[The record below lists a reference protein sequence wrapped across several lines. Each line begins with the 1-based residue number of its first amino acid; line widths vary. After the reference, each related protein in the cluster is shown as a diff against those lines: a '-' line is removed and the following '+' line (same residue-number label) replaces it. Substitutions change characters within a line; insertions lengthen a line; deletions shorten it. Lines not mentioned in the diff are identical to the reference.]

1 MMDFVFPLK
10 DFKMTQSVAV
20 DSVRSCAQALV
31 KVIDSYELD
40 LDAQKLREGLLTAT
54 RPLVERA
61 DLLSLGVKRQANHI
75 DNSRYLF
82 YDGQICL
89 TLDEFPMDKQIPAH
103 DHGIWEALVVCAGSL
118 QHTVYQRVDDAQI
131 SGIARLEVVEDV
143 VMVPGEITMVVPP
156 GDIHSFKALS
166 DQTFVITVVGGEYA
180 PKRHYY
186 NTSDNTYMVRTPKAL
201 KESGLL

>member
-1 MMDFVFPLK
+1 
-10 DFKMTQSVAV
+10 MTQRVV
-20 DSVRSCAQALV
+20 EGSVRSCAKALV
-31 KVIDSYELD
+31 EVIDAYELD
-40 LDAQKLREGLLTAT
+40 LDAVKLREGLLSAT
-54 RPLVERA
+54 RQLVRRP

-89 TLDEFPMDKQIPAH
+89 TLDEFPKGKHIPPH

-118 QHTVYQRVDDAQI
+118 AHTVYKRVDDGKAQ
-131 SGIARLEVVEDV
+131 GHARLDVVEDV

-156 GDIHSFKALS
+156 GDIHSFKALE
-166 DQTFVITVVGGEYA
+166 DQTFVITIVGGEYA

-186 NTSDNTYMVRTPKAL
+186 NTSDHTYMVRTPKAL

>member
-1 MMDFVFPLK
+1 
-10 DFKMTQSVAV
+10 MTQRVV
-20 DSVRSCAQALV
+20 EGSVRSCAQALV
-31 KVIDSYELD
+31 EVIDAYEFD
-40 LDAQKLREGLLTAT
+40 RDAVKLREGLLSAT
-54 RPLVERA
+54 RQLVQRP

-89 TLDEFPMDKQIPAH
+89 TLDEFPKGKQIPPH

-118 QHTVYQRVDDAQI
+118 EHTVYKRVDDGTSQ
-131 SGIARLEVVEDV
+131 GHARLDVVEDV

-156 GDIHSFKALS
+156 GDIHSFKALE
-166 DQTFVITVVGGEYA
+166 DQTFVITIVGGEYA

-186 NTSDNTYMVRTPKAL
+186 NTSEHTYMVRTPKAL